1 MKCLINQKPNKNP
14 IFPIK
19 ILFDKKEENIAL
31 RMIKSIIDFTKT
43 KITEIKVLILIYIM
57 IQLKNDTNFRNWN
70 FSFNNYL

>member
-43 KITEIKVLILIYIM
+43 KIIDDEYTEIKVLILIYIM
-57 IQLKNDTNFRNWN
+57 IQLKNK
-70 FSFNNYL
+70 